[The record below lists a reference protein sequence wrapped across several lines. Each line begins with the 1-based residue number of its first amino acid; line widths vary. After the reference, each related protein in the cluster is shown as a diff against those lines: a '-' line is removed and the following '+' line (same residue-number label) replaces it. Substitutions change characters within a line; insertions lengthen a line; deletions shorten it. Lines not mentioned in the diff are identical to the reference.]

1 MMKSITWISVPLA
14 VTLIAIL
21 LYHSMTQTS
30 NPKASP
36 AAGAQQYVNES
47 NVDLRE
53 RVDDVFTLA
62 DARAREQKIDEA
74 ISLYQQGLQVDP
86 WRLEYQLKLARLLK
100 QIGLEE
106 QAVEKAQVVRRYAE
120 QQDLVAAADEL
131 IRSSNTPRGDDEPP
145 AALQDAPLLEI
156 VIVPIEEVDSGL
168 LSELRQALQSRLG
181 IKFTLAKDPLTLG
194 GMDRTY
200 AASVLAKLVERIKAT
215 MPEKQYQLLLQRLGF
230 TEESLKQY
238 HPQMHFVEAALR
250 GSGRDP
256 AQIEEFRATL
266 ETLRRTGQYDAE
278 RLLGKLKQAHPL
290 PRGGPVKG
298 YLGITEADLFARDYN
313 FLFGWGG
320 PGHGVMSYH
329 RYTAA
334 FNDAPPNRPQLLERT
349 LKQAISTTFYILDIP
364 RCTSPACVRAYP
376 HSLVEHDQKPLDLC
390 HDCQR
395 ALALTIARNH

>member
-1 MMKSITWISVPLA
+1 MKSITWVSVPLA
-14 VTLIAIL
+14 VTLIGIL
-21 LYHSMTQTS
+21 LFHSLMQTS

-36 AAGAQQYVNES
+36 AAPARTYGNES

-53 RVDDVFTLA
+53 HVDDVFARA
-62 DARAREQKIDEA
+62 DACACQQKIDEA
-74 ISLYQQGLQVDP
+74 ISLYEQGLQVDP
-86 WRLEYQLKLARLLK
+86 WRLEHQLKLARLLK

-106 QAVEKAQVVRRYAE
+106 QAVEKAQVVRRYTE
-120 QQDLVAAADEL
+120 QQDLMAAADEL
-131 IRSSNTPRGDDEPP
+131 IRSSGTPRDDNEPP
-145 AALQDAPLLEI
+145 AALPDAPLLEI

-168 LSELRQALQSRLG
+168 LSELRPALQARLG
-181 IKFTLAKDPLTLG
+181 IKFTVAEEPLTLG

-200 AASVLAKLVERIKAT
+200 AANVLAKLVERIKAT
-215 MPEKQYQLLLQRLGF
+215 MPEKQYQRLLQELGF
-230 TEESLKQY
+230 TEDSLKQY
-238 HPQMHFVEAALR
+238 HPQMRFAEAALR

-266 ETLRRTGQYDAE
+266 EALRRTGQYDAD
-278 RLLGKLKQAHPL
+278 RLLVKLKQVHPL
-290 PRGGPVKG
+290 SRGGPVTG

-334 FNDAPPNRPQLLERT
+334 FNDAPPNRPKLLERT

-376 HSLVEHDQKPLDLC
+376 HSLVEHDQKPTDLC

-395 ALALTIARNH
+395 ALALTIARNR

>member
-1 MMKSITWISVPLA
+1 MKNMAWVSVPLA
-14 VTLIAIL
+14 VTLIGIL
-21 LYHSMTQTS
+21 VFHSMMQTA

-36 AAGAQQYVNES
+36 AAAARRYGNES

-53 RVDDVFTLA
+53 HVDDVLARA
-62 DARAREQKIDEA
+62 DACACQQKIDEA

-120 QQDLVAAADEL
+120 RQDLRAAADEL
-131 IRSSNTPRGDDEPP
+131 IRSSNTPQEDNEPP
-145 AALQDAPLLEI
+145 VALPDASPLEI
-156 VIVPIEEVDSGL
+156 VIVPIEEVEAGL
-168 LSELRQALQSRLG
+168 LSELRQALQARLG
-181 IKFTLAKDPLTLG
+181 IKFTVAEEPLTLG
-194 GMDRTY
+194 GMDRSY
-200 AASVLAKLVERIKAT
+200 AANILAKLVERIKAT
-215 MPEKQYQLLLQRLGF
+215 MPEKQYQSLLQRLGF

-238 HPQMHFVEAALR
+238 HPQMQFVEAALR
-250 GSGRDP
+250 SSRRDW

-266 ETLRRTGQYDAE
+266 ETLRSAGQYNAE
-278 RLLGKLKQAHPL
+278 RLLAKLRQVHPL
-290 PRGGPVKG
+290 PPGGPVKG

-313 FLFGWGG
+313 YLFGWGG
-320 PGHGVMSYH
+320 LGHGVISYH

-334 FNDAPPNRPQLLERT
+334 FNDAPPNRPKLLERT
-349 LKQAISTTFYILDIP
+349 VKQAISTTFYILDVP

-376 HSLVEHDQKPLDLC
+376 HDLVEHDQKPMDLC

-395 ALALTIARNH
+395 ALALAIARNR